1 MSNNFKF
8 SYVNIDKEA
17 LAEELGKRGSYYANV
32 VMWSILFS
40 FPLFVLLDFLFFR
53 EEWVLLLLVRTI
65 FTLVSYTI
73 YILGIKKSWNYIYT
87 MRVFAN
93 TNVILQSVICG
104 FIPFNIA
111 LPYFLMF
118 SILIL
123 LFNSTVF
130 WKPIHSILICL
141 LSYLI
146 IVIIYSNKDRVDKY
160 NLLISHG
167 GAVYFLVSAFSCMIV
182 YNRYQI
188 LKREVAKNI
197 MIDEAN
203 NRLLDQNEKINDQR
217 YVIEDANRKLKIL
230 NDYRHNTLNI
240 MLHDFR
246 NFTGSIEMS
255 LDLLKNKSDNLSGE
269 QKEILN
275 YIGVGNEKLKYLSE
289 KLADSADKDEAKV
302 QFNYEYFD
310 VGPEVENSTIEI
322 TDAAQIKQVNLQL
335 HLSPSAIMVHLDKL
349 FFAQVLFKLFTNA
362 IKYAQS
368 GSVMTIHTHE
378 MNGKCVIEIV
388 NIGKLVGMDKLN
400 ELFNKLKTS
409 KQLAE
414 AMNSETN
421 MGFAIAK
428 KLTETMGG
436 TLTYNSS
443 EGTGNYYRIEF
454 KSTH

>member
-17 LAEELGKRGSYYANV
+17 LAEELGKRGGYYANV

-53 EEWVLLLLVRTI
+53 DEWVLLLLVRTI
-65 FTLVSYTI
+65 FTLLSYTI

-93 TNVILQSVICG
+93 TNVILQSIICG
-104 FIPFNIA
+104 FVPVSVA

-118 SILIL
+118 SVLIL

-130 WKPIHSILICL
+130 WRPIHSILICL

-146 IVIIYSNKDRVDKY
+146 IVVIYSNKDRVDKY
-160 NLLISHG
+160 NVLISHG
-167 GAVYFLVSAFSCMIV
+167 GAVYFLISAFSCIIV
-182 YNRYQI
+182 YNRYVI

-203 NRLLDQNEKINDQR
+203 NRLLDSNEKINDQR

-246 NFTGSIEMS
+246 NFTGSIAMS

-275 YIGVGNEKLKYLSE
+275 YIGVGNEKLKYLAE

-310 VGPEVENSTIEI
+310 IGPEVEKSTIEI
-322 TDAAQIKQVNLQL
+322 ADAAQIKQINLQL
-335 HLSPSAIMVHLDKL
+335 HLSRSPIMVHLDKL

-368 GSVMTIHTHE
+368 GSVITIHTHE
-378 MNGKCVIEIV
+378 LNDKCVIEIV
-388 NIGKLVGMDKLN
+388 NIGKLVGMEKLN
-400 ELFNKLKTS
+400 DLFSKLKTS

-414 AMNSETN
+414 SIQSETN

-436 TLTYNSS
+436 TLSYNSS

>member
-8 SYVNIDKEA
+8 SYVNIDREA
-17 LAEELGKRGSYYANV
+17 LVEELSKRGSYYANV

-53 EEWVLLLLVRTI
+53 DEWVLLLLVRTI
-65 FTLVSYTI
+65 FTMLSYTI
-73 YILGIKKSWNYIYT
+73 YILGIKKTWSYIAT
-87 MRVFAN
+87 IRVFAN
-93 TNVILQSVICG
+93 TNVILQSIICG
-104 FIPFNIA
+104 FVPVNVA

-130 WKPIHSILICL
+130 WRPIHSLMICL

-146 IVIIYSNKDRVDKY
+146 IVIIYSYKDRVDKY
-160 NLLISHG
+160 NLLIAHG
-167 GAVYFLVSAFSCMIV
+167 GAVYFLVSAFSCIIV

-188 LKREVAKNI
+188 LKREAAKNI

-203 NRLLDQNEKINDQR
+203 NRLLDSNEKINDQR

-246 NFTGSIEMS
+246 NFTGSIAMS

-275 YIGVGNEKLKYLSE
+275 YIGVGNENLKYLSE

-310 VGPEVENSTIEI
+310 VGPEVERSTIDI
-322 TDAAQIKQVNLQL
+322 ADAAQIKQVSLQL
-335 HLSPSAIMVHLDKL
+335 HLEPSQIMVYLDKL

-362 IKYAQS
+362 IKYAES
-368 GSVMTIHTHE
+368 GSIMTIHTHE
-378 MNGKCVIEIV
+378 LNDKCVIEIV
-388 NIGKLVGMDKLN
+388 NIGRLIGIDKLN
-400 ELFNKLKTS
+400 ELFNKLKNS

-414 AMNSETN
+414 AVQSETN

-436 TLTYNSS
+436 TLSYNSS